1 VGVTPTHFPPWIDR
15 IKKEH
20 QITYWREMKMKTGKR
35 ITALLCSVLLLAFLV
50 SCNTLA
56 LAEEVPEL
64 NWTDLVTEEIE
75 AQGAFQRIE
84 ISDSLSI
91 QLWIPAEMISVDTSF
106 MDGPFK
112 PVALYGTEDQARSV
126 ILFVSEVSSLDEYV
140 ALMEKEGSG
149 SNFNSIIING
159 VECISYDVEKD
170 NILSLIYPVS
180 DHMVLSVNCMPM
192 DADENWEITR
202 NIILSSIH
210 PAE

>member
-1 VGVTPTHFPPWIDR
+1 
-15 IKKEH
+15 
-20 QITYWREMKMKTGKR
+20 MKTGKR

-75 AQGAFQRIE
+75 AQGAFQKIE

-112 PVALYGTEDQARSV
+112 PVALYGTEDQVRSV

-192 DADENWEITR
+192 DADKNWEITR

>member
-1 VGVTPTHFPPWIDR
+1 
-15 IKKEH
+15 
-20 QITYWREMKMKTGKR
+20 MKMKTGKR

-75 AQGAFQRIE
+75 AQGAFQKIE

-140 ALMEKEGSG
+140 ALMEKEGGG

-170 NILSLIYPVS
+170 NVLSLIYPVS